1 MSTQSRGTGTTGS
14 VSLFLL
20 CSGAWITDIHHFG
33 RMAVLKQDSEE
44 WQVAL
49 ASNHPSLF
57 YATPLALFFR
67 SASRVNCR
75 YPPARY
81 RALGVYCSERHNVQS
96 EFSHRPPCRKPL
108 TQCPPTRLGRPRRA
122 LSNRAV
128 TALHSE
134 ARGPDRVGRAEVPC

>member
-57 YATPLALFFR
+57 FYATPLALFFR

-75 YPPARY
+75 
-81 RALGVYCSERHNVQS
+81 
-96 EFSHRPPCRKPL
+96 
-108 TQCPPTRLGRPRRA
+108 
-122 LSNRAV
+122 
-128 TALHSE
+128 
-134 ARGPDRVGRAEVPC
+134 